1 MMRQQVGKFDG
12 KYKQELNHV
21 VLGSCDWAFGFV
33 LKRLGH
39 HARVKQ
45 ENKGKSLVAKKVK
58 HRGNRWTARGTRNN
72 DNNEKSSGDVM
83 RQITLAAEKSMQ
95 SPCELTLV
103 EESGMP
109 DIFMSVACMKSLKHR
124 VVCFAFHA
132 ATILLCYHQELLEIP
147 WCMLSSDVTVNLK
160 TER

>member
-39 HARVKQ
+39 HARMKQ

-58 HRGNRWTARGTRNN
+58 HRETAGQHEAQEIMTTMRNHRG
-72 DNNEKSSGDVM
+72 M
-83 RQITLAAEKSMQ
+83 
-95 SPCELTLV
+95 
-103 EESGMP
+103 
-109 DIFMSVACMKSLKHR
+109 
-124 VVCFAFHA
+124 
-132 ATILLCYHQELLEIP
+132 
-147 WCMLSSDVTVNLK
+147 
-160 TER
+160 